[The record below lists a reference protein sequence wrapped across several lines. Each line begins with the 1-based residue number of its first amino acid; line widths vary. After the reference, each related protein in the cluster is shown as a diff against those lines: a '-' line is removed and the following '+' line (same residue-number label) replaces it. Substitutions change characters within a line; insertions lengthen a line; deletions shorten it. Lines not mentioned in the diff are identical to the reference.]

1 VKVVSVTT
9 TEGFTDMTSLRRIYL
24 VRGLVALAWSAA
36 FALVHTPLTS
46 LVVALL
52 VIYPLIDVVA
62 TLLDVR
68 AGTPGRA
75 LQVFNTVLSGLAAAG
90 LGLAA
95 LSGVGPVLFV
105 FGLWAI
111 VSGLA
116 QLVVALRRRSPE
128 LGRQWPLIIAGTL
141 SVIAG
146 GSYIPV
152 ALGTDPALTALI
164 MYTAAGGT
172 FFVVQAGI
180 LAWKARRARVLL
192 DR

>member
-1 VKVVSVTT
+1 MS
-9 TEGFTDMTSLRRIYL
+9 SLRRIYL
-24 VRGLVALAWSAA
+24 VRGLVALVWSGA
-36 FALVHTPLTS
+36 FALLHTPLTG

-68 AGTPGRA
+68 AGTPGRT
-75 LQVFNTVLSGLAAAG
+75 LQVFNTVLSGLAAVG
-90 LGLAA
+90 LGVAA
-95 LSGVGPVLFV
+95 AAGGVGPVLFV

-128 LGRQWPLIIAGTL
+128 LGRQWPLLIAGTL

-152 ALGTDPALTALI
+152 ALGDSPSLVALI

-180 LAWKARRARVLL
+180 LAWKSRRAKVSL